1 MGGAMTSD
9 PTTRRRS
16 AIFAVLVAMTLVVL
30 DAAIT
35 NVALPTIGR
44 SLNVTI
50 AASVLVVTAY
60 QSALVMALL
69 PCAALG
75 DSLGHRQIFTSG
87 VALFVVASVACA
99 SSPSLTWLVAAR
111 FLQGLGGA
119 AVMSLGVALLRQ
131 IVPPS
136 ELGTAIGWNAL
147 TVALSSAAGPAVG
160 ALVLSVLSWPWLFA
174 VNLPLGAL
182 ALIASRALPEA
193 AGSGRRLDLLS
204 MALNAAAFGAFVLGA
219 ELLPTCPPVAAALLV
234 AAATSFA
241 ILVRRELPRETPLIP
256 VDLLRSR
263 SFRMSV
269 IASVCCFIGQ
279 TAGMVALPFYLQHGL
294 HQTAMMTGLLVT
306 PWPLTVALTAPLVG
320 RLADRIP
327 GAWLCAAGGAVL
339 ALGLTALAAWPV
351 NGGPLPLVPFIMLC
365 GAGFGL
371 FQVPNNREMFL
382 GTPSERSGAAG
393 GMQSTARL
401 TGQTVGAVA
410 MTLLFAS
417 VSAEVAPSIG
427 LAIGASM
434 TSVAGLV
441 STLRRPQSG
450 VTL

>member
-1 MGGAMTSD
+1 LA
-9 PTTRRRS
+9 
-16 AIFAVLVAMTLVVL
+16 AMTLVVL

-44 SLNVTI
+44 SLNVTT

-75 DSLGHRQIFTSG
+75 DSLGHRRIFTSG
-87 VALFVVASVACA
+87 VALFVVASVLCA
-99 SSPSLTWLVAAR
+99 WSPSLTWLVAAR

-119 AVMSLGVALLRQ
+119 AVMSLGIALLRRV
-131 IVPPS
+131 VPPS
-136 ELGTAIGWNAL
+136 RLGIAIGWNAL

-160 ALVLSVLSWPWLFA
+160 ALILSVLSWPWLFA

-193 AGSGRRLDLLS
+193 AGTGRRLDLLS
-204 MALNAAAFGAFVLGA
+204 MALNAGAFGAFVLGA
-219 ELLPTCPPVAAALLV
+219 ELLPVRLPSAAVLLV
-234 AAATSFA
+234 VAATSFA
-241 ILVRRELPRETPLIP
+241 ILVRRELPREAPLIP

-263 SFRMSV
+263 PFGVSV
-269 IASVCCFIGQ
+269 IASVCCFTGQ
-279 TAGMVALPFYLQHGL
+279 TAGMVALPFYLQNGL
-294 HQTAMMTGLLVT
+294 HQTAFMTGLLVT
-306 PWPLTVALTAPLVG
+306 PWPLTVALTAPLAG
-320 RLADRIP
+320 CLADRIP
-327 GAWLCAAGGAVL
+327 SAWLCAVGGTVL
-339 ALGLTALAAWPV
+339 ALGLAAVAALPV
-351 NGGPLPLVPFIMLC
+351 DGGPLPLVPFIMLC

-382 GTPSERSGAAG
+382 CAPSERSGAAG

-401 TGQTVGAVA
+401 TGQTTGAVV
-410 MTLLFAS
+410 MTLLFSLLSTDA
-417 VSAEVAPSIG
+417 ATFIG

-434 TSVAGLV
+434 TALAGLV
-441 STLRRPQSG
+441 STLRLIRRQREPSFSAPE
-450 VTL
+450 TPKPAL